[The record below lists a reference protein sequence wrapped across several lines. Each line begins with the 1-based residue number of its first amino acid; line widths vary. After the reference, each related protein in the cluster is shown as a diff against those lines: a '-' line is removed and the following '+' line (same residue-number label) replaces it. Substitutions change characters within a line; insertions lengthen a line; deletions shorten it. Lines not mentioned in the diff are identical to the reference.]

1 MNFVNWLLYLKQ
13 DMIYINLKN
22 KKNPMFLKKKG
33 LMVSCASLFSFAKLI
48 LLTFHEW
55 ELRKIKGFHDI
66 ESWIWPSFYNFVISR
81 RLSSNLIRTLIFFPL
96 SSFHRGKFTPTKFAS
111 LAFPMEID
119 YSSYMYISNSSLE
132 YTDIYTIRSTISLS
146 A

>member
-1 MNFVNWLLYLKQ
+1 MLIGYYTWNRMWFILTLK
-13 DMIYINLKN
+13 I

-66 ESWIWPSFYNFVISR
+66 ESWIWPSFYYFVISR
-81 RLSSNLIRTLIFFPL
+81 RLSSNLIHTLIFSPL
-96 SSFHRGKFTPTKFAS
+96 SSFHRGKFTPTKSAS

-132 YTDIYTIRSTISLS
+132 YTDIYTIRSTILLS